1 MIKHFKEV
9 FIFVAGATPQ
19 IITETIYA
27 LSQKNPP
34 IYPDEVYIITTK
46 AGKERIVDSIIRQGI
61 LNKLT
66 EEYGLPPVRLD
77 DSSFIMVTDRYG
89 NPLEDIRT
97 NEENEILGDTI
108 TSFIREKAADMNTR
122 LHCSIAGGRK
132 TMGFYMGAALQ
143 LFGRPWDRLYHVLVS
158 QEFES
163 NPQFFYKP
171 KKDRIIDCK
180 LPDGTIKKLS
190 TKYARIELAE
200 LPFITLRNKV
210 SLHGKGFRELV
221 EEGQKEIDTATM
233 QPEIRVNL
241 SKRTIYIGDNL
252 INMAPMQLLIYTIFL
267 MQKKEYCKHPEKPY
281 CFVCTD
287 CYPSLIDL
295 SGRPALQEMAK
306 YHRKIYR
313 DKPDKTEEWLNKW
326 KDGLPIDVLRQVIS
340 KINRA
345 IKEQLNDDVL
355 FTYYSISTLKRYAD
369 SRYGVRVEKGKIQIE

>member
-1 MIKHFKEV
+1 MKHFKEI

-46 AGKERIVDSIIRQGI
+46 VGKDRIMDSIIRQGV

-66 EEYGLPPVRLD
+66 EEYGLTPVRLD
-77 DSSFIMVTDRYG
+77 NSSFIMVTDRYG

-122 LHCSIAGGRK
+122 LHCSLAGGRK

-158 QEFES
+158 PEFES
-163 NPQFFYKP
+163 NSQFFYKP
-171 KKDRIIDCK
+171 KKDKIIDCK

-200 LPFITLRNKV
+200 LPLITLRNKV

-221 EEGQKEIDTATM
+221 EEGQREIDTATM

-241 SKRTIYIGDNL
+241 SERTIYIGDNL
-252 INMAPMQLLIYTIFL
+252 INMVPMQLLIYTVFL
-267 MQKKEYCKHPEKPY
+267 MQKKEYCKRPERPY
-281 CFVCTD
+281 CFECTD
-287 CYPSLIDL
+287 CYPSLVEL
-295 SGRPALQEMAK
+295 SSRVALEEMAK
-306 YHRKIYR
+306 YYEKIYSG
-313 DKPDKTEEWLNKW
+313 KPLKTADLLNRW
-326 KDGLPIDVLRQVIS
+326 KDGLPIDVLRQGIC
-340 KINRA
+340 KINRV
-345 IKEQLNDDVL
+345 IKEQLNKETL
-355 FTYYSISTLKRYAD
+355 LPYYSITPVKRYAS
-369 SRYGVRVEKGKIQIE
+369 SRYGMKVEKGKITVE